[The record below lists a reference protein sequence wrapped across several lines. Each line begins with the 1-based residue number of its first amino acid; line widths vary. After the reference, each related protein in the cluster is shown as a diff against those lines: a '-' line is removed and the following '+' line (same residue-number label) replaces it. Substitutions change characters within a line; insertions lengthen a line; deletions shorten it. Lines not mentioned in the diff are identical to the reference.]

1 MGRLRVIAGLDPAQC
16 RGDGIPLGRSPGHS
30 ALWGI
35 VPLGRS
41 PGHSALWGIVPLGRS
56 PGHSALLG
64 IVPLRRGPGRS
75 ALLGT
80 VPLRRGPGH
89 SALRGIISLRRR
101 RWIGISHRLFLPV
114 LQDTADLLHIVR
126 RVVQGNALNEQGLI
140 V

>member
-1 MGRLRVIAGLDPAQC
+1 MGRLRVIAGLDPALC
-16 RGDGIPLGRSPGHS
+16 RGDGIPLGRSPGRRIVSLRHSPGHS

-41 PGHSALWGIVPLGRS
+41 PGHSALWGIVPLRRS
-56 PGHSALLG
+56 PGRSALRG
-64 IVPLRRGPGRS
+64 IVPLRC
-75 ALLGT
+75 
-80 VPLRRGPGH
+80 
-89 SALRGIISLRRR
+89 R
-101 RWIGISHRLFLPV
+101 RWIGVSHRLFLPV